1 MNRVVSIEEKPK
13 KPKSSFAI
21 PGLYFYDNK
30 VVEMAKNLKPS
41 RRGELEI
48 IPWLDF
54 TQEWT
59 DEKLYKEFNLTEE
72 EIKFIEKHIPK
83 YY

>member
-1 MNRVVSIEEKPK
+1 MSL
-13 KPKSSFAI
+13 I
-21 PGLYFYDNK
+21 PL
-30 VVEMAKNLKPS
+30 
-41 RRGELEI
+41 
-48 IPWLDF
+48 LDF

-72 EIKFIEKHIPK
+72 EIKFIEKNIPK